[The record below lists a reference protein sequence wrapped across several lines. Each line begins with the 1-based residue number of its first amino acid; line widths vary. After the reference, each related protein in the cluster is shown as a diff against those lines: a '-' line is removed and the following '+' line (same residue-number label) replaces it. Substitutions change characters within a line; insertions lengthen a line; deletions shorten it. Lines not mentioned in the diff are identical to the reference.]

1 MFANSTA
8 CKNLGGVQLLGD
20 LLHACLQKALI
31 YEDKHCL
38 VKYFYDRGD
47 LSSTERQCIDSFM
60 TPQHVCVYHSNE
72 ETFVGVKVD
81 SSRLVRGQTAPNW
94 HFFSRMRVRDL
105 ITMLQPNYTE
115 IVQGKVRKYNIKP
128 GGPHKWY
135 KLLSEWA
142 SLDNI
147 SEKFQ
152 ITLLRSRH
160 LVLSKLG
167 MVKGYLVRM
176 EIFEERFGE
185 VRILVYGIQE
195 TGAVNYLVDRK
206 KVYDLLNYCDAYAE
220 KDKLD
225 ALDTQSVGKLNCVV
239 YWAVVAKRP
248 SIAVTL
254 PR

>member
-1 MFANSTA
+1 ME
-8 CKNLGGVQLLGD
+8 LLGD
-20 LLHACLQKALI
+20 LLHACMQKALI
-31 YEDKHCL
+31 YENTNCL
-38 VKYFYDRGD
+38 VKYYYDRGN

-81 SSRLVRGQTAPNW
+81 GSRLLRDQCVPNW
-94 HFFSRMRVRDL
+94 KFFSRMRVRDL

-115 IVQGKVRKYNIKP
+115 IVEGKVKKFNIKP
-128 GGPHKWY
+128 GGTHKWY
-135 KLLSEWA
+135 QLLSEWA

-147 SEKFQ
+147 SDQFQ
-152 ITLLRSRH
+152 ITLLRSRF

-176 EIFEERFGE
+176 EVFEERFGE
-185 VRILVYGIQE
+185 VRILVYGVHP

-206 KVYDLLNYCDAYAE
+206 SVYELMNYCDTYAE

-225 ALDTQSVGKLNCVV
+225 ALDTQSIGE
-239 YWAVVAKRP
+239 
-248 SIAVTL
+248 
-254 PR
+254 